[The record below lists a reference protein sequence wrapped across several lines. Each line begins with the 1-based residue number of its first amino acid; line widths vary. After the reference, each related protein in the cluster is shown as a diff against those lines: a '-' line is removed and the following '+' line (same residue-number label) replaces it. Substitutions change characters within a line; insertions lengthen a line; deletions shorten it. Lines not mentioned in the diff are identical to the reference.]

1 MCANIKAV
9 NFIQRATDIGKFKT
23 PSLRNVMNS
32 KPWMHNGVFPSIAGV
47 LNIYNAGGFVFN
59 KDPKDPKDPLSP
71 QTSKILQP
79 LSLTSKEKKAL
90 EAFLHSITSAPA
102 AGPHKAFIVQELN
115 GA

>member
-59 KDPKDPKDPLSP
+59 KDPNDPLSP

-79 LSLTSKEKKAL
+79 LSLTSKEKKL
-90 EAFLHSITSAPA
+90 LRHFYTLLLAPQQRVRI
-102 AGPHKAFIVQELN
+102 KRL
-115 GA
+115 

>member
-1 MCANIKAV
+1 MSTAKSTYMVFCC
-9 NFIQRATDIGKFKT
+9 
-23 PSLRNVMNS
+23 PSKVSTL
-32 KPWMHNGVFPSIAGV
+32 
-47 LNIYNAGGFVFN
+47 YNAGGFVFN
-59 KDPKDPKDPLSP
+59 KDPNDPLSP

>member
-1 MCANIKAV
+1 
-9 NFIQRATDIGKFKT
+9 
-23 PSLRNVMNS
+23 MNS

-59 KDPKDPKDPLSP
+59 KDPNDPLSL

>member
-59 KDPKDPKDPLSP
+59 KDPNDPLSL

-79 LSLTSKEKKAL
+79 LSLTSKEKKL
-90 EAFLHSITSAPA
+90 LRHFYTLLLAPQQRVRI
-102 AGPHKAFIVQELN
+102 KRL
-115 GA
+115 